1 MHYRGRIVTRML
13 IRRVELINVTIRSIW
28 YNSAADF
35 FAFWKISAANLR
47 ILWPHLPT
55 ELQNV

>member
-1 MHYRGRIVTRML
+1 ML